1 MYNDIMNNI
10 QIASSKDSFTW
21 KYGGD
26 ALPQKPKWASHTQH
40 FNSKSNGVLAS
51 TAIGVGD

>member
-1 MYNDIMNNI
+1 MNNI